1 MSIQSPISKN
11 NPLMNYMRQPKIYI
25 KLPSGGLYW
34 ASGSLVMPENN
45 ELPVYS
51 MTAKDELM
59 FKTPDA
65 LLNGQSIVDVIQSC
79 VPAIKNAWNIPTIDL
94 DTLLIAI
101 RLATYGEKMPFNVKV
116 PVIDE
121 DLEFEADLR
130 TLLDQQSN
138 NQWEEQVV
146 ISQDLIICVRPLTYK
161 HLTQVS
167 IKSFETQRIVNMVN
181 DDSISDEDK
190 LKMFNTSFANLTQV
204 TVDLMA
210 EAIFKIITPDAE
222 VTDAKHIK
230 EFLTN
235 ADKDVFE
242 AVRVHLDALKE
253 HNNIKPLTVNT
264 LPEQQE
270 RGAPETFEV
279 PVNFN
284 NSDFFG

>member
-34 ASGSLVMPENN
+34 TNGSLVMPEN
-45 ELPVYS
+45 EALPVYS

-79 VPAIKNAWNIPTIDL
+79 VPAIKNAWAIPTIDL

-101 RLATYGEKMPFNVKV
+101 RLATYGEKMPFSVKV
-116 PVIDE
+116 PVINE
-121 DLEFEADLR
+121 DLEFEVDLR
-130 TLLDQQSN
+130 SLLDQQSH
-138 NQWEEQVV
+138 NQWDEQVV

-161 HLTQVS
+161 HLTQVG
-167 IKSFETQRIVNMVN
+167 IKSFETQRIISMVN
-181 DDSISDEDK
+181 DDSLSDEEK
-190 LKMFNTSFANLTQV
+190 LKMFNSSFANLTQI

-210 EAIFKIITPDAE
+210 DAIFKIITPDAE

-253 HNNIKPLTVNT
+253 HNNIKPLTVST
-264 LPEQQE
+264 LPEMQE
-270 RGAPETFEV
+270 RGAPENFEV